1 MPKPL
6 TSLVFTQFISSFAD
20 NVNFFIIIGIITRQG
35 VINPEGYVLNI
46 QMGFLLAYV
55 VLAPLVGAYADRNS
69 KSNVLL
75 MGNLLKSIGIGML
88 LLGIHPILCYAV
100 LGIGAVVY
108 SPAKYGILTEL
119 TNSEKG
125 LLRANALVEGTTILA
140 ILLGTVAGGIL
151 ADISDTVGVV
161 TCLVTYVI
169 SLLFTLLI
177 PRIPGNKQLRYGRS
191 SREFFTDFKNLVRNR
206 KARFSLIG
214 TGAFW
219 LTASV
224 LRIALIAWIP
234 VNLGI
239 EDTTTQ
245 SMMIGAT
252 AVGVVVSSFI
262 TSRIIPIG
270 KLYQSYIFGYL
281 MVGFVIICAF
291 MTSVW
296 ISAALLFLIGVAG
309 GIFLIPLNTM
319 LQEVGKDLIGSG
331 KTIAIQNFVENSL
344 TVSGLLIFKGLV
356 STQLSIQMSV
366 VFIGIILLS
375 FIIFLSFQVNRI
387 KKQGVTA
394 TIDTETIR
402 L

>member
-1 MPKPL
+1 LSQSKVIGQVQERSKPL
-6 TSLVFTQFISSFAD
+6 NALVFTQFISSFAD
-20 NVNFFIIIGIITRQG
+20 NVNFFIIIGIITSQG
-35 VINPEGYVLNI
+35 LANPEGYVLNI

-55 VLAPLVGAYADRNS
+55 VLAPIVGAYADRNAKS
-69 KSNVLL
+69 KVLL
-75 MGNLLKSIGIGML
+75 MGNLLKSIGITL
-88 LLGIHPILCYAV
+88 LLFGVHPIICYTV

-108 SPAKYGILTEL
+108 SPAKYGILSEL

-125 LLRANALVEGTTILA
+125 LLRANAMVEGTTILA

-161 TCLVTYVI
+161 TCLVAYII

-177 PRIPGNKQLRYGRS
+177 PRKGGNAQIRYGPS
-191 SREFFTDFKNLVRNR
+191 AIQFFSDFKKLMSND

-234 VNLGI
+234 ANLGI
-239 EDTTTQ
+239 TSTTSQ

-252 AVGVVVSSFI
+252 AVGVVISSFI
-262 TSRIIPIG
+262 TSKIISVG
-270 KLYQSYIFGYL
+270 KLYRAYLFGYA
-281 MVGFVIICAF
+281 MVGLVVVCAF

-296 ISAALLFLIGVAG
+296 ISVALLLLIGVAG

-319 LQEVGKDLIGSG
+319 LQEVGKDIIGSG

-344 TVSGLLIFKGLV
+344 TVTGLLVFKALV
-356 STQLSIQMSV
+356 SELSIQMSV
-366 VFIGIILLS
+366 VSIGIILLC
-375 FIIFLSFQVNRI
+375 FTLFLSLQVGKVKRSS
-387 KKQGVTA
+387 
-394 TIDTETIR
+394 
-402 L
+402 

>member
-1 MPKPL
+1 MAQPQATEQVREGSKPL
-6 TSLVFTQFISSFAD
+6 SSLVFTQFISAFAD

-35 VINPEGYVLNI
+35 VANPEGYVLNI

-55 VLAPLVGAYADRNS
+55 VLAPLVGAYADRNAKS
-69 KSNVLL
+69 KVLL
-75 MGNLLKSIGIGML
+75 MGNLLKSIGITML
-88 LLGIHPILCYAV
+88 LFGVNPIICYAM

-125 LLRANALVEGTTILA
+125 LLRANAMVEGTTILA

-151 ADISDTVGVV
+151 ADISDTVGVI
-161 TCLVTYVI
+161 TCLVAYII

-177 PRIPGNKQLRYGRS
+177 PRKPGDSRIRYGQS
-191 SREFFTDFKNLVRNR
+191 TLQFFSDFKRLISNR

-234 VNLGI
+234 VSLGI
-239 EDTTTQ
+239 TSTTQQ

-252 AVGVVVSSFI
+252 AVGVVISSFI
-262 TSRIIPIG
+262 TSQIIPVG
-270 KLYQSYIFGYL
+270 KLYRSYIFGYV
-281 MVGFVIICAF
+281 MVGLVVVCAF

-296 ISAALLFLIGVAG
+296 ISVTLLLLIGVAG

-319 LQEVGKDLIGSG
+319 LQEVGKDIIGSG

-344 TVSGLLIFKGLV
+344 TVSGLLIFKVLV
-356 STQLSIQMSV
+356 SKLSIQISV
-366 VFIGIILLS
+366 VSIGIILLC
-375 FIIFLSFQVNRI
+375 FIIFLSMQVGKVKLSR
-387 KKQGVTA
+387 
-394 TIDTETIR
+394 
-402 L
+402 

>member
-1 MPKPL
+1 MAQTKAIGQGQEKSKAL
-6 TSLVFTQFISSFAD
+6 SSLVFTQFISSFAD
-20 NVNFFIIIGIITRQG
+20 NVNFFIIIGIITSQG
-35 VINPEGYVLNI
+35 VVNPEGYVLNI

-55 VLAPLVGAYADRNS
+55 VLAPLVGAYADRNAKS
-69 KSNVLL
+69 KVLL
-75 MGNLLKSIGIGML
+75 MGNLLKSIGITLL
-88 LLGIHPILCYAV
+88 LLGVHPIICYAV

-119 TNSEKG
+119 TNSEQG
-125 LLRANALVEGTTILA
+125 LLRANAMVEGTTILA

-151 ADISDTVGVV
+151 ADISNTVGVV
-161 TCLVTYVI
+161 ACLVAYII

-177 PRIPGNKQLRYGRS
+177 PRKAGNADIRYGQS
-191 SREFFTDFKNLVRNR
+191 SLQFFSDFKRLVSNR

-239 EDTTTQ
+239 TDTTTQ

-262 TSRIIPIG
+262 TSRVIPVG
-270 KLYQSYIFGYL
+270 KLYRSYIYGYM
-281 MVGFVIICAF
+281 MVGLVVVCAF
-291 MTSVW
+291 MTSLW
-296 ISAALLFLIGVAG
+296 ISVTLLFLIGVAG

-319 LQEVGKDLIGSG
+319 LQEIGKDVIGSG

-344 TVSGLLIFKGLV
+344 TVSGLLIFKALV
-356 STQLSIQMSV
+356 SELSIQMSV
-366 VFIGIILLS
+366 VSIGLILLC
-375 FIIFLSFQVNRI
+375 FILFLSFQVGRV
-387 KKQGVTA
+387 K
-394 TIDTETIR
+394 R
-402 L
+402 SS

>member
-35 VINPEGYVLNI
+35 VSNPEGYVLNI

-88 LLGIHPILCYAV
+88 LLGIHPIACYAV

-151 ADISDTVGVV
+151 ADISDTVGVI
-161 TCLVTYVI
+161 TCLITYII
-169 SLLFTLLI
+169 SLLLTLLI
-177 PRIPGNKQLRYGRS
+177 PRLPGNKSLRYGQS
-191 SREFFTDFKNLVRNR
+191 SLEFFKDFKQLIRNK

-234 VNLGI
+234 ANLGI
-239 EDTTTQ
+239 TDTTSQ

-252 AVGVVVSSFI
+252 AIGVVASSFI
-262 TSRIIPIG
+262 TSRIISVG
-270 KLYQSYIFGYL
+270 KLYQSYVFGYL

-296 ISAALLFLIGVAG
+296 ISAVLLFLIGVAG

-331 KTIAIQNFVENSL
+331 KTIAIQNFVENTL

-356 STQLSIQMSV
+356 SSQLSIQLSV
-366 VFIGIILLS
+366 VFIGIILLC
-375 FIIFLSFQVNRI
+375 FIVVLSVQVGKI
-387 KKQGVTA
+387 KKQATA
-394 TIDTETIR
+394 TAIDSESIR
-402 L
+402 M